1 VSGRETSGERGPP
14 PSPCFG
20 PHGAGSAGFWMR
32 SGIKKFKSK
41 ILESKP
47 QSERRSTRL
56 RSATARQA
64 NDELMM
70 KQRMTKDNSAVRRH
84 LAFLRHSKRLPS
96 KAAGGKVF
104 APMKL
109 AAVFLTAVWFGI
121 VTAFA
126 QTPAPE
132 SAKPADAA
140 QLEALAKKIDEQNAK
155 IDALSQ
161 EILKLEQQIEHIRP
175 GIMIGENTPSP
186 GTSAA
191 PAMSSSHPAAAGN
204 THIVARGET
213 LTSIA
218 KMYKVTV
225 DELQQAN
232 HIEDGRKLQAGQ
244 TIVIPTPSPAAASSS
259 TPTP

>member
-1 VSGRETSGERGPP
+1 MDSPECFRGY
-14 PSPCFG
+14 SPCNVVTSDEST
-20 PHGAGSAGFWMR
+20 SALR
-32 SGIKKFKSK
+32 
-41 ILESKP
+41 
-47 QSERRSTRL
+47 TRL
-56 RSATARQA
+56 PDKYAS
-64 NDELMM
+64 
-70 KQRMTKDNSAVRRH
+70 
-84 LAFLRHSKRLPS
+84 
-96 KAAGGKVF
+96 GKVL
-104 APMKL
+104 ARMK
-109 AAVFLTAVWFGI
+109 LTAVFCAALVSALGA
-121 VTAFA
+121 AFA

-161 EILKLEQQIEHIRP
+161 EILKLEQQVEHIRP
-175 GIMIGENTPSP
+175 GIMIGEGTPSP

-244 TIVIPTPSPAAASSS
+244 TIVIPTPSPAAAGSS
-259 TPTP
+259 TPAP